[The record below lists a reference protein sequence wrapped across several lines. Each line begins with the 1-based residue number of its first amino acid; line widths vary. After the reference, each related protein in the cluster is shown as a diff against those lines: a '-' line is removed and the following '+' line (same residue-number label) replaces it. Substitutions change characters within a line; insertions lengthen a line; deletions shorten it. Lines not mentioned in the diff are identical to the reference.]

1 MQNKVFISAP
11 IAMEWSTVLSYKSKL
26 DALGFDVKLWDR
38 NFRNYRKEDF
48 DSADTV
54 VILLPNNKF
63 NGSQRDLPIGVCK
76 EISDAY
82 AQSKSIFIGYTPN
95 SGVPEFYR
103 AGVELGTRGYFTIRG
118 EGGSTNAIRILAAN
132 VDKQKAAKKIATNS
146 VYGLTDYMSGSWGD
160 DSGEKYSSN
169 PCAEIALPKAQRVY
183 AKTIPSWRYEEC
195 DGIDKRLLLMM

>member
-1 MQNKVFISAP
+1 MQNKVYISAP

-132 VDKQKAAKKIATNS
+132 VDKQKSAKKIATNS

-169 PCAEIALPKAQRVY
+169 PCAEIALPT
-183 AKTIPSWRYEEC
+183 AKKIHGITVSTAKKVNPDLIEE
-195 DGIDKRLLLMM
+195 RLLLMM

>member
-1 MQNKVFISAP
+1 MQNKVYISAP
-11 IAMEWSTVLSYKSKL
+11 ITMEWSTVLSYKLKL

-38 NFRNYRKEDF
+38 NFSNYRKQDF

-76 EISDAY
+76 EISEAY

-103 AGVELGTRGYFTIRG
+103 AGVQLGSRGYFTIRG
-118 EGGSTNAIRILAAN
+118 EGGSTTAIKVLAAN
-132 VDKQKAAKKIATNS
+132 ANVEKAAKKIAVNS
-146 VYGLTDYMSGSWGD
+146 TYGLADYMSGSWSD
-160 DSGEKYSSN
+160 DSGEMYSSN
-169 PCAEIALPKAQRVY
+169 PCAEIALPT
-183 AKTIPSWRYEEC
+183 AKKVNPDLIEE
-195 DGIDKRLLLMM
+195 RLLLMM